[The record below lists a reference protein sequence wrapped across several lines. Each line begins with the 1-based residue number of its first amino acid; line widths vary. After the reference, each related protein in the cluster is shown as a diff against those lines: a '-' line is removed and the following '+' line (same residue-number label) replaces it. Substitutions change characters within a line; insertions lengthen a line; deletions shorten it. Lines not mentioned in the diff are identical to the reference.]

1 MSNKTCPVC
10 GAAIVAGQRF
20 CGECGSRLATTQES
34 AQGGD
39 AAERNSVMHRPGGG
53 SPDPFA
59 VGAADAGFGE
69 DDDFFSQFVPKSSA
83 PQQDAPAQPA
93 APEEF
98 PSRRSRRRF
107 NPNVYETGAVEDV
120 AARDTGQV
128 PPMFPQHVDEA
139 TAQPSTPP
147 ETAVP
152 QQSAPA
158 ASPFEQSGEPVEPKT
173 RQMSLEDIQN
183 ALGAEDAGQSAA
195 GQREDVREDAREQEE
210 RARAAETWQVD
221 PDRRRVADEATFTQL
236 IEGLPD
242 DPADHPIS
250 SPKYVQDDVQQG
262 SGQQEQSQFQAP
274 QPAQSPQQAPA
285 PTPTESGAESAFAPL
300 PQAEVDPQQREQQER
315 ANAFFTDAPTE
326 RAQAEQVQQA
336 QAQAA
341 AAAEQARAEEQARVE
356 EQARAE
362 QAAAAQARA
371 EQERA
376 EQAAQQQAAAGS
388 SMPTLP
394 PLPQQNQQ
402 SQQQGWAQPQ
412 PPQSPQPQQQPS
424 QDAQDRELS
433 FDSLMSEFDES
444 EQQSARNQQ
453 TSPAS
458 TRDWRASDR
467 RAAENASAV
476 GAGTGVA
483 AGGGTGGPGGPTGP
497 GGPGGSGPQGP
508 ENGEPK
514 YTPQEV
520 QRRRKGVMTILIAAA
535 AAVVLIIGAFGIN
548 ALFGGGESD
557 PAAEGGQTQTSAGT
571 ESTSPTVGGDL
582 GDGGPTESETE
593 TAEPTQES
601 FDPVTFQSGSGN
613 IRCQITQETGVACQL
628 TATNF
633 AAPAEMC
640 QNGLYSGASVGVTT
654 DGATYPCLTG
664 GFGGGQALGYDTP
677 ITAGP
682 YTCSI
687 NYSTGVNCDNGDG
700 DGFSMEYSAGITING
715 DMAAEPQPEVAP
727 VG

>member
-10 GAAIVAGQRF
+10 GATIVAGQRF

-34 AQGGD
+34 AQAGD

-59 VGAADAGFGE
+59 VGSADAGFGE

-83 PQQDAPAQPA
+83 QQSQDAPAQPA
-93 APEEF
+93 APEELR
-98 PSRRSRRRF
+98 SRRSRRRF
-107 NPNVYETGAVEDV
+107 NPNVYETGPVEDV
-120 AARDTGQV
+120 AAGDTGQV
-128 PPMFPQHVDEA
+128 PPMFPRHVAEE
-139 TAQPSTPP
+139 TSQPSAPP
-147 ETAVP
+147 ETAAP

-158 ASPFEQSGEPVEPKT
+158 ASPFEESGEPIEPKT
-173 RQMSLEDIQN
+173 RQMSLDDIQH
-183 ALGAEDAGQSAA
+183 ALSAHEPVEQSAA
-195 GQREDVREDAREQEE
+195 SQHEDAREQEE
-210 RARAAETWQVD
+210 RARTAETWQVD

-250 SPKYVQDDVQQG
+250 SPKYVQDDVQGDVQQDA
-262 SGQQEQSQFQAP
+262 GQQELPQFQAP
-274 QPAQSPQQAPA
+274 QQAQSSQQAPA
-285 PTPTESGAESAFAPL
+285 PAPTQAESRAESAFAPL

-326 RAQAEQVQQA
+326 RAQAEQAQQA
-336 QAQAA
+336 QAEAQAA
-341 AAAEQARAEEQARVE
+341 AEREQADR
-356 EQARAE
+356 ARAE
-362 QAAAAQARA
+362 QAQA
-371 EQERA
+371 EQEQA
-376 EQAAQQQAAAGS
+376 EQEQVEQAAQQQAAPGS

-394 PLPQQNQQ
+394 PLAQHN
-402 SQQQGWAQPQ
+402 QQQGWAQPQ
-412 PPQSPQPQQQPS
+412 PPQPSQQQSSSQPQDP
-424 QDAQDRELS
+424 QDRELN
-433 FDSLMSEFDES
+433 FDSLMSEFDDS
-444 EQQSARNQQ
+444 EQQSERNQQ
-453 TSPAS
+453 ASPAS
-458 TRDWRASDR
+458 TRDWRASER
-467 RAAENASAV
+467 RAAESATAV
-476 GAGTGVA
+476 GAGTAINV
-483 AGGGTGGPGGPTGP
+483 GGGTGGPGGPTGP
-497 GGPGGSGPQGP
+497 GGSGPRGP
-508 ENGEPK
+508 ENGDPK

-535 AAVVLIIGAFGIN
+535 AAVVLIIGAFGIS
-548 ALFGGGESD
+548 ALFGSGHSD
-557 PAAEGGQTQTSAGT
+557 PAAEGEQSETSAGT
-571 ESTSPTVGGDL
+571 ESTSPTVGGNL
-582 GDGGPTESETE
+582 GDGGPTETETQ
-593 TAEPTQES
+593 TAEPTQEP

-640 QNGLYSGASVGVTT
+640 QNGLYAGASVGVTT
-654 DGATYPCLTG
+654 DGATYPCLTS

-700 DGFSMEYSAGITING
+700 EGFSMEYSAGITING